1 MQVKSEEHKSAILIL
16 ATDEHGAIPLID
28 GALRDYKQGVGSSW
42 CEAPRW
48 PGRGLMNQ
56 ARNNT
61 RNLPVK
67 GLDKLAKDELRGQ
80 VLPGCPR
87 TPI

>member
-48 PGRGLMNQ
+48 PGRAFYATPREWGHGFLGF
-56 ARNNT
+56 
-61 RNLPVK
+61 V
-67 GLDKLAKDELRGQ
+67 ESF
-80 VLPGCPR
+80 PGPWAWFLNSWA
-87 TPI
+87 